1 MPLTFAKFL
10 TAIVAIAFCFAAIG
24 APRAEDSSPQPRRDP
39 NRRPHL
45 LIVLIGGIDSDPTA
59 AQIRGTAR
67 RDEGNS
73 GLFRL
78 AGDITRERIIPEYFN
93 WNGTRVGEIKAK
105 KPPGSAEIAD
115 FIRGH
120 LQKFPGDR
128 VALVG
133 NSWGGHTALEVAERL
148 SQPDCPLALNL
159 VVFLDAS
166 STGRGP
172 AKPKSLP
179 VNVNR
184 AVSYFTRN
192 MFVWGKWDAGT
203 RLKNIDLGDPKN
215 SFIIDGQPPYDAR
228 LDAKAHIAAEW
239 DEAIHKDIASRL
251 LTLVPVDDGASDGP

>member
-1 MPLTFAKFL
+1 MPPTFSRFF
-10 TAIVAIAFCFAAIG
+10 TATLAFALCFSTIAARG
-24 APRAEDSSPQPRRDP
+24 ADNSPPAPPRDP
-39 NRRPHL
+39 HRPPHL
-45 LIVLIGGIDSDPTA
+45 LVVLIGGIDSDPTA
-59 AQIRGTAR
+59 AQIRGTAQR
-67 RDEGNS
+67 AEGNS
-73 GLFRL
+73 GLYRL
-78 AGDITRERIIPEYFN
+78 ANDITCERVIPEYFN
-93 WNGTRVGEIKAK
+93 WNGTRAGEIKTK
-105 KPPGSAEIAD
+105 KPPGSAQIAD

-120 LQKFPGDR
+120 LQKFPADR

-192 MFVWGKWDAGT
+192 MFVWGNWDAGT
-203 RLKNIDLGDPKN
+203 RLENIDLGDPKN
-215 SFIIDGQPPYDAR
+215 GFIFDGHPPYNAR

-239 DEAIHKDIASRL
+239 DEAIHKVINSRL
-251 LTLVPVDDGASDGP
+251 LKFLPVDYEQ